1 MEGWD
6 KAVVD
11 VVGAEHRQWSSLH
24 PHFLPHPEFIPQK
37 HINQNQNE
45 LTSYLLQFLT
55 WMECCW
61 KVGDGSP
68 WMKYSASQA
77 QVLPP
82 QTTRLRAGDLAAVST
97 WFPSS
102 ARLWVQSRLRYTVPG
117 LVCRLESNPAESR
130 IWFPRAQRSF
140 LFCDLTG
147 IQINHQKPPLSSCY
161 SLSLSVL
168 ENTSL
173 PSSSS
178 ARVAFQLQQHPF
190 S

>member
-11 VVGAEHRQWSSLH
+11 VVGAVHRQWSSLH

-37 HINQNQNE
+37 HTNWNDNE
-45 LTSYLLQFLT
+45 LNSVFDMNAVLLEGWGWITLD
-55 WMECCW
+55 EVLYIPG
-61 KVGDGSP
+61 VGPASP
-68 WMKYSASQA
+68 DH
-77 QVLPP
+77 
-82 QTTRLRAGDLAAVST
+82 T
-97 WFPSS
+97 
-102 ARLWVQSRLRYTVPG
+102 
-117 LVCRLESNPAESR
+117 AESR
-130 IWFPRAQRSF
+130 GSHCSVHLVPTLCQAVNAGQAQAHSVRPALQTGNPAKTITWFPRAQMSF
-140 LFCDLTG
+140 SFCDLTR

-178 ARVAFQLQQHPF
+178 PVWLSSYSSTFQ
-190 S
+190 